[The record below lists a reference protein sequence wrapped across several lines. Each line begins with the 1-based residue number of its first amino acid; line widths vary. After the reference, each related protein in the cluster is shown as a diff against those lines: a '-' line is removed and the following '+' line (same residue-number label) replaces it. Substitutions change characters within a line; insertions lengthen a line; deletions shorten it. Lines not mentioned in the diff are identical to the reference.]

1 MSRCLIS
8 FIFTKTQNR
17 PEKNC
22 IFFVGI
28 SRTVC
33 KREIS
38 SPIPFSWGT
47 CNEMEHLQLMK
58 NHSSSSSNHA
68 KSACLACSNKWY
80 HSLRDSNS
88 VKTWLVHVLSSS
100 DLHFEELLTHNN
112 IPLTLLWQSTPIEN
126 PQHVWCYES
135 LEARQAAREV
145 VWQATQE
152 QWQEIVA
159 RTVPL
164 IRWLWQR
171 LQWQESHFFIFCQE
185 NEQQDTGASAHQHH
199 QVNQCRN
206 ARLMTSIQHSSDRL
220 INVIE

>member
-1 MSRCLIS
+1 
-8 FIFTKTQNR
+8 
-17 PEKNC
+17 
-22 IFFVGI
+22 
-28 SRTVC
+28 
-33 KREIS
+33 
-38 SPIPFSWGT
+38 
-47 CNEMEHLQLMK
+47 MK

-164 IRWLWQR
+164 IRWLFVDILTKNKTISTIWFYRRMSSRVLVPLPISTTKWTRAKMRDSWQFTT
-171 LQWQESHFFIFCQE
+171 LQI
-185 NEQQDTGASAHQHH
+185 TK
-199 QVNQCRN
+199 
-206 ARLMTSIQHSSDRL
+206 
-220 INVIE
+220 